1 MCVCAGNEET
11 DLSDRKARRAR
22 MLDVKPK
29 QAKTNAKGFVRLPST
44 LSIQQVHHTV
54 NSYSLRYWESGTTML
69 EALDYGKWE

>member
-1 MCVCAGNEET
+1 
-11 DLSDRKARRAR
+11 